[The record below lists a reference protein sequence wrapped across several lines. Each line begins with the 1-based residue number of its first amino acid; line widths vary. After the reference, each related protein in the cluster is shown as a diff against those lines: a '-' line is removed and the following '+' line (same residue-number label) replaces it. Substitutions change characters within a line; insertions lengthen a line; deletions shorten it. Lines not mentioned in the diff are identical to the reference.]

1 MTQSVHRIFWG
12 QLLFWRVKEAPV
24 LEIVSTNKN
33 DRTCKQKVHSA
44 TEIVKDYRKTVG
56 SNINMKVKEQESDG

>member
-1 MTQSVHRIFWG
+1 MTQSVYIIFWG

-24 LEIVSTNKN
+24 LERVSTNKN
-33 DRTCKQKVHSA
+33 DSTCKQKVHLA

-56 SNINMKVKEQESDG
+56 NNINMKVKEQESDG

>member
-1 MTQSVHRIFWG
+1 MTQSVHRIFGG

-24 LEIVSTNKN
+24 LELVSTNKN

-44 TEIVKDYRKTVG
+44 TEIVKDYRKTVR